1 MEQNFI
7 PANQD
12 HVTTPYVLSILLIC
26 FPGFVSAQSI
36 IYIAFI
42 LLYYLHKKCSRSMF
56 FTHLIKDIVFV
67 WLLSS
72 FTVIFWYFDF
82 CNKCLFDVLL
92 QITWQK
98 FQVAKI

>member
-1 MEQNFI
+1 
-7 PANQD
+7 
-12 HVTTPYVLSILLIC
+12 
-26 FPGFVSAQSI
+26 
-36 IYIAFI
+36 
-42 LLYYLHKKCSRSMF
+42 MF

-67 WLLSS
+67 WLVSS